1 MAKGFKYNKHT
12 HLFRALI
19 SSGVLW
25 MTFLFVLTCLIS
37 VADIVFNCLI
47 IFGKSD
53 ASLKDW
59 SDLAF
64 AVISFI
70 VTFYG
75 AFKSGKKLYGDYF
88 KRQIIEE
95 NSLKTDIIKNVTS
108 TVDGKHIGCGYA
120 WREFNNGEE
129 QFYLQSDEVDLFLY
143 SNVSEL
149 KIKVIRGKQKLNSDQ
164 KNALCK
170 IVKQKIEQ
178 GKNIFNSSLVRLKTD
193 MLYKEI
199 KEGKELKKVFANKYV
214 TVQKTDYF
222 SNLATN
228 DQIYMQMFKS
238 DFSSVYNGKDS
249 TLHKNCGLY
258 NLSESPAANIIG
270 ATTLAVTKDGKFI
283 INSQN
288 DSRNDVNNGCLVPS
302 GSGSADFEDLVIR
315 ADGEGVKKARKAYK
329 SAKKQ
334 FELKQKELQNL
345 LIANTVNIDN
355 ILAPENEDYKDY
367 LNLKTQKEKLYEEYK
382 YLKSMRRRKTGFAD
396 FITYAMERE
405 LMEESHLKKE
415 HIIKT
420 CVCGYIRI
428 LDRGGKPD
436 FFGITFLNCNEEEAD
451 KKFRQGKAEY
461 TVKELKK
468 NRPITDFN
476 EVSSQVYA
484 DAEDVM
490 SSRTDENVF
499 VDKKISLQLNCL
511 LNIIRKNELLKE
523 EIRRHCNKK

>member
-37 VADIVFNCLI
+37 VADIVLNCLI

-88 KRQIIEE
+88 KRQFVRE
-95 NSLKTDIIKNVTS
+95 NSLKTDIVNKVTKNP
-108 TVDGKHIGCGYA
+108 
-120 WREFNNGEE
+120 EE
-129 QFYLQSDEVDLFLY
+129 QHNLSGYTWQTFDNGNKEYYLQSDSVDKFLY
-143 SNVSEL
+143 SDSNNL
-149 KIKVIRGKQKLNSDQ
+149 RLKVINGKQKLNEDQ
-164 KNALCK
+164 KNALYR
-170 IVKQKIEQ
+170 IVKEKIAQ
-178 GKNIFNSSLVRLKTD
+178 GKSIFNGSLVRLKTD
-193 MLYKEI
+193 MLLKSVKAGEDYKNI
-199 KEGKELKKVFANKYV
+199 FAEKYV

-222 SNLATN
+222 SNMATN
-228 DQIYMQMFKS
+228 DQIYMQMFKY
-238 DFSSVYNGKDS
+238 DFSSVYKGKNATVDE
-249 TLHKNCGLY
+249 NYRLY
-258 NLSESPAANIIG
+258 NLSDSPAANIIG

-288 DSRNDVNNGCLVPS
+288 GSRNDVNNGCLVPS

-315 ADGEGVKKARKAYK
+315 ADGEGVKKARKEYK

-334 FELKQKELQNL
+334 FEPKQKEFKKL
-345 LIANTVNIDN
+345 LIANPENIDN
-355 ILAPENEDYKDY
+355 ILAPENEEYKDY

-382 YLKSMRRRKTGFAD
+382 YLKYMRRRKTGFAD

-436 FFGITFLNCNEEEAD
+436 FFGITFLNCNEQEAD

-484 DAEDVM
+484 DVEDVM
-490 SSRTDENVF
+490 SSKTDENIF
-499 VDKKISLQLNCL
+499 GDKKISLQLNCL
-511 LNIIRKNELLKE
+511 LNIIRKNDKLKE
-523 EIRRHCNKK
+523 EIKRHCNLL

>member
-1 MAKGFKYNKHT
+1 MAKGFKYNKCT
-12 HLFRALI
+12 HLLKAMI

-25 MTFLFVLTCLIS
+25 TTLLFFLTCIIS
-37 VADIVFNCLI
+37 ITDMVLNFLI
-47 IFGKSD
+47 IFGKKD
-53 ASLKDW
+53 ATLKDW

-64 AVISFI
+64 AIISFI

-75 AFKSGKKLYGDYF
+75 TYKSGKKLYGDYF
-88 KRQIIEE
+88 KRQFVRE
-95 NSLKTDIIKNVTS
+95 NSLKTDVEEKVIKNL
-108 TVDGKHIGCGYA
+108 GEQHYLNGYV
-120 WREFNNGEE
+120 WHKFDNGVKEY
-129 QFYLQSDEVDLFLY
+129 YLQSDSVDGFLY
-143 SNVSEL
+143 SYSNNL
-149 KIKVIRGKQKLNSDQ
+149 RLKVINRKQKLNEDQ
-164 KNALCK
+164 KNALYR
-170 IVKQKIEQ
+170 IVKEKIAQ
-178 GKNIFNSSLVRLKTD
+178 GKNIFNGSLVRLKTD
-193 MLYKEI
+193 MFLKEMQD
-199 KEGKELKKVFANKYV
+199 GTSSKKIFGEKYV

-222 SNLATN
+222 SNIATN
-228 DQIYMQMFKS
+228 DQIYMQMFKY
-238 DFSSVYNGKDS
+238 DFSSVYKGKDA
-249 TLHKNCGLY
+249 TVDENYRLY
-258 NLSESPAANIIG
+258 NLSDSPAANIIG
-270 ATTLAVTKDGKFI
+270 ATTLAVTTNGKFI

-329 SAKKQ
+329 KAKKQ
-334 FELKQKELQNL
+334 LKTKQKELKKL
-345 LIANTVNIDN
+345 LISTPDDIDE
-355 ILAPENEDYKDY
+355 ILKSDNEIYKNFLSVKDETG
-367 LNLKTQKEKLYEEYK
+367 KCFEEYK

-436 FFGITFLNCNEEEAD
+436 FFGITFLNCNEKEAD

-484 DAEDVM
+484 DAEKVM
-490 SSRTDENVF
+490 SSKIDENIF
-499 VDKKISLQLNCL
+499 GDKKISLQLNCL
-511 LNIIRKNELLKE
+511 LNIIRKNDKLKE